1 VTRYKHGHSNS
12 VFTLEVV
19 GKAPNKKDLERFLID
34 HGIIHAGRKK
44 EQLVAMCY
52 CSGMQF

>member
-1 VTRYKHGHSNS
+1 MTLYKHGHSNS